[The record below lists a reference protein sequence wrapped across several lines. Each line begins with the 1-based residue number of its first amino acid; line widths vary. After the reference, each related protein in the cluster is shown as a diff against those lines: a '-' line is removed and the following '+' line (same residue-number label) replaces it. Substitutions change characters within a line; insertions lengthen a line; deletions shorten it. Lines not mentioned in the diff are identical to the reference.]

1 MREEKGRRIMTNKN
15 LLSLLFRSDVTMLTH
30 SRNRRRGGGTRKSGN
45 KRKYYARQQHNVG
58 RKKHVNHLRQKVNS
72 ESNFSFIPK
81 NFAVAKKMCARENKR
96 SSNLGGQTLL
106 KKFIIK

>member
-1 MREEKGRRIMTNKN
+1 MTNKN

-30 SRNRRRGGGTRKSGN
+30 SRNRRRGGGRKSGN
-45 KRKYYARQQHNVG
+45 KRKYYAQQQHNVG

-81 NFAVAKKMCARENKR
+81 NFAVAKKKRVCVKTREAQI
-96 SSNLGGQTLL
+96 SADNLC
-106 KKFIIK
+106 